1 MDSQPPQD
9 NDTLTQ
15 INSLKKIVLATVISA
30 AFALVILL
38 AVVLPAEFGVD
49 PLGTGRALGLLDLAD
64 ASAGPLE
71 HAEQAHKT
79 DRTEFILEPFQSV
92 EYKYYLQE
100 GHSMVFS
107 WAANGDLVFDMH
119 ADPEGMVGEEGV
131 ESYEQSTANASAGVY
146 RANFTGIHGWFWE
159 NRSFDEVTIRLES
172 AGFYDS
178 AIVFRDGGSFERELG
193 PVL

>member
-1 MDSQPPQD
+1 MDSQPPQ
-9 NDTLTQ
+9 NTDTLVQ
-15 INSLKKIVLATVISA
+15 INSLKKIGLATGVA
-30 AFALVILL
+30 ATIALVILF
-38 AVVLPAEFGVD
+38 VIVLPAEFGKD

-64 ASAGPLE
+64 ASASPFE
-71 HAEQAHKT
+71 RVEQAHKT

-100 GHSMVFS
+100 GRSMVFS
-107 WAANGDLVFDMH
+107 WAANGDLIFDMH

-131 ESYEQSTANASAGVY
+131 ESYEQGTASASAGVY
-146 RANFTGIHGWFWE
+146 HATFTGIHGWFWE
-159 NRSFDEVTIRLES
+159 NRTFDEVTIRLES

-178 AIVFRDGGSFERELG
+178 AIVFRDGGSFDRELG